1 MIYKREKVIIKH
13 SKRFLIASSF
23 SWRFFYICSTMDKIL
38 KIGHRGAKGYEPENT
53 LVAFEKAIEMG
64 ADGIE
69 LDVHLSLDGHLIVI
83 HDETIDRT
91 TNGKGEVN
99 QLTLQELKSFSVDGK
114 QKIPTLE
121 EVLDLVNKRCFV
133 NIELKN
139 QDTAEKVVQIIEHY
153 ILEKKWN
160 NSHFFVSSF
169 DWNALQQVRFL
180 NENIRIG
187 VLTETDLDLAI
198 SFARFMKAEALHPD
212 FQFLTN
218 ENTAKIQ
225 EKGIL
230 VFPWTVNDKEDIQK
244 IKSFKVDGI
253 ITDFLDRI

>member
-1 MIYKREKVIIKH
+1 MN
-13 SKRFLIASSF
+13 
-23 SWRFFYICSTMDKIL
+23 KIL
-38 KIGHRGAKGYEPENT
+38 KIGHRGAKGYESENT
-53 LVAFEKAIEMG
+53 LIAFEKAIEMR

-69 LDVHLSLDGHLIVI
+69 LDVHLSLDGHLVVI

-91 TNGKGEVN
+91 TNGKGVVN
-99 QLTLQELKSFSVDGK
+99 QLTLSELKSFRINDK
-114 QKIPTLE
+114 YFIPTLE
-121 EVLDLVNKRCFV
+121 EVLNLVNQRCFV

-139 QDTAEKVVQIIEHY
+139 HKTAAKAVEVIEKY
-153 ILEKKWN
+153 IADKDWN
-160 NSHFFVSSF
+160 HTHFIVSSF

-180 NENIRIG
+180 NDAIRIG

-198 SFARFMKAEALHPD
+198 SFARFLKAEALHPD
-212 FQFLTN
+212 FQLLTN
-218 ENTAKIQ
+218 EYVSKIQ

-230 VFPWTVNDKEDIQK
+230 VFPWTVNETEDIQR